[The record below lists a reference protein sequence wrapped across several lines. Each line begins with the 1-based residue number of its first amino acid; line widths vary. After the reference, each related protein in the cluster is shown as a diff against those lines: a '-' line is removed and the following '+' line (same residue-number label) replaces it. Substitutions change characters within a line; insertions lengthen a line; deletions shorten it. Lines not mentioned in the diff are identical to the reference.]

1 MDTGHRVDTLSNAE
15 RLSLRTNAVDW
26 LLLVPNFGIE
36 YDFGNLNYNRLSIG
50 LNFRYNWQSS
60 HTFKPG
66 IVYNVAEIR
75 AEVRNYY
82 RIRLLSNYI
91 ETPKKKWQ
99 RLISPRKE
107 VSRHPTTTYY
117 WGGYFSYNNFALKL
131 GKEGKQGNAMTGGVM
146 WGMLKPLYE
155 FSNGNS
161 LDLEFAAAA
170 GITYAKYDCFEHDS
184 FNDYYPKTGH
194 GSTIMPTINELR
206 VGFVYR
212 LGSYPITKKYRWR
225 YDVDLQYQSDYDNMV
240 LERRRESETKAFN
253 DSVDAFARKL
263 FWERYD
269 SIAKVNKVANESIG
283 KADGEKAKKLLKET
297 VRKQQQ
303 KKANEALE
311 PKKKGGAE

>member
-1 MDTGHRVDTLSNAE
+1 MTVSTYYKYVFLVIILLTSLTTVGQVMDTGHRVDTLSNAE

-117 WGGYFSYNNFALKL
+117 WGGIFRI
-131 GKEGKQGNAMTGGVM
+131 
-146 WGMLKPLYE
+146 
-155 FSNGNS
+155 
-161 LDLEFAAAA
+161 
-170 GITYAKYDCFEHDS
+170 ITS
-184 FNDYYPKTGH
+184 
-194 GSTIMPTINELR
+194 R
-206 VGFVYR
+206 
-212 LGSYPITKKYRWR
+212 
-225 YDVDLQYQSDYDNMV
+225 
-240 LERRRESETKAFN
+240 
-253 DSVDAFARKL
+253 
-263 FWERYD
+263 
-269 SIAKVNKVANESIG
+269 
-283 KADGEKAKKLLKET
+283 
-297 VRKQQQ
+297 
-303 KKANEALE
+303 
-311 PKKKGGAE
+311 

>member
-1 MDTGHRVDTLSNAE
+1 MTLYINYRYYLLLAALLTSITVYSQVMDIGHRVDTLSNSE

-26 LLLVPNFGIE
+26 LLLIPNIGIE
-36 YDFGNLNYNRLSIG
+36 YDLKNLNYNRLSIG

-66 IVYNVAEIR
+66 VVYNIAEIR

-91 ETPKKKWQ
+91 EPKKKKWQ

-117 WGGYFSYNNFALKL
+117 WGGYLSCNYFALKL
-131 GKEGKQGNAMTGGVM
+131 GKEGKQGNAMSGGVM

-184 FNDYYPKTGH
+184 FIDYYPKTGH
-194 GSTIMPTINELR
+194 GTTIMPTI
-206 VGFVYR
+206 
-212 LGSYPITKKYRWR
+212 KYRIIS
-225 YDVDLQYQSDYDNMV
+225 VDLY
-240 LERRRESETKAFN
+240 
-253 DSVDAFARKL
+253 ARKRTDISKSRI
-263 FWERYD
+263 RYFH
-269 SIAKVNKVANESIG
+269 
-283 KADGEKAKKLLKET
+283 
-297 VRKQQQ
+297 
-303 KKANEALE
+303 
-311 PKKKGGAE
+311 